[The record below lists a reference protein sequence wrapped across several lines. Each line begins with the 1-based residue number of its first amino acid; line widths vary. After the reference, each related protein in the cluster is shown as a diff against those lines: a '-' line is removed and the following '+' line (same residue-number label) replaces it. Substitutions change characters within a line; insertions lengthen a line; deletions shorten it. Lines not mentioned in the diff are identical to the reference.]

1 MGERE
6 VFQKAKRFVY
16 QNARPLDLARW
27 RYHFEGGTAEEVLEI
42 LAMYQKEDGGFGYA
56 LEPDNWNPDSTP
68 VATWTAVNILRELN
82 VTDRN
87 NPIVEGILNYL
98 GSGKDFAEGKWYNT
112 VAANNGYPHAVWWS
126 CPCGT
131 GMPDD
136 NPTVSLAGFLLRFS
150 EENSPLHETACGIV
164 KKAVSEFMELPTEEM
179 HTVKNFLELLL
190 DCEEI
195 ENFSLFDLEA
205 FREKVQGAVNRA
217 VCREPEKWYQEYVF
231 KPVDFFEPK
240 CWIFEIAGK
249 ELCEIQADSIGKE
262 QCADGSYPVTWQ
274 WGTDYKEYEISANWW
289 RAALALN
296 NMRYLKAMGKI

>member
-1 MGERE
+1 MERE
-6 VFQKAKRFVY
+6 VFEKAKRFVY

-27 RYHFEGGTAEEVLEI
+27 KYHFEGGTVEEVLEI

-68 VATWTAVNILRELN
+68 IATWAAVNILREMD
-82 VTDRN
+82 VTDRSH
-87 NPIVEGILNYL
+87 PIAEGILRYL

-126 CPCGT
+126 CPCEK

-150 EENSPLHETACGIV
+150 EENSALHEKACGIV
-164 KKAVSEFMELPTEEM
+164 KKAVSGFMEQPTEEM

-195 ENFSLFDLEA
+195 EGFSLFHLEA
-205 FREKVQGAVNRA
+205 FREKVQASVDRA
-217 VCREPEKWYQEYVF
+217 VCREPEKWYREYVF

-240 CWIFEIAGK
+240 HRIFEIAGR
-249 ELCEIQADSIGKE
+249 ELCEMQADGIEKE

-274 WGTDYKEYEISANWW
+274 WWTDYKEYEISANWW
-289 RAALALN
+289 RADLVVK
-296 NMRYLKAMGKI
+296 NMCYLKAMGRI